1 MSLSKDSKIEDLRID
16 QKELLIQ
23 ANLVAASSEAP
34 SLVSINNS
42 TLTATVISVDIK
54 EPVKSCQKVQIIN
67 RATGQNAANPLSAAP
82 VITHK
87 LEDGSSKVSTLYV
100 AADGKIV
107 SSSISVTLNATGLSD
122 VCICVDFKN

>member
-67 RATGQNAANPLSAAP
+67 RATGSNAAISAAP
-82 VITHK
+82 VIS
-87 LEDGSSKVSTLYV
+87 GN
-100 AADGKIV
+100 
-107 SSSISVTLNATGLSD
+107 SISVTLNATGLSD